1 MVMNLPPVIERFV
14 DVSNT
19 RDPDAFVTCFAAD
32 AVMHPE
38 L

>member
-19 RDPDAFVTCFAAD
+19 RDLDAFVTCFAAD
-32 AVMHPE
+32 AGLRSE